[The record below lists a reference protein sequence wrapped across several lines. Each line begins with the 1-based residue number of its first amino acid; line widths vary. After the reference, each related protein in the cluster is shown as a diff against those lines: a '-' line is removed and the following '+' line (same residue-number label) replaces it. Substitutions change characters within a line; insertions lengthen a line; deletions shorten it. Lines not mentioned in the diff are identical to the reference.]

1 MIFPKFYFSQLIL
14 NIKTAFTIIQYDKM
28 HIKIF
33 ILNIILILLASF
45 FEVFGIS
52 MLLPMLE
59 NLVNSSKSESTNFL
73 TKSFNYLFNIIN
85 LDYNFR
91 NILIVFVIIQCFKYF
106 FVFIHIYFS
115 RVLSAIITKSL
126 REITLNKLLISNYKY
141 LSKKSDGEIIST
153 LFVST
158 QNSGASTE
166 NLVVLIKG
174 ITYFVFYILTALII
188 SIQFTILL
196 IILILISYLLTIPI
210 FQKVKKLGEE
220 EKRINDQI
228 ISNLNNYLK
237 GIKIIKIYNLNK
249 KVKDNLFYYFNNF
262 KNNGINVI
270 KNKIYSLSLLEP
282 FIFLSVILVI
292 IISFNLVYFN
302 ISSYIV
308 ILIIFTLLIPQLK
321 SINNNILQINSYI
334 PHFYE
339 VKKILNS
346 SENDLYTNNEK
357 KLLFSKIIFDNVT
370 LFYPNNKN
378 FKLNINYTFEKNKT
392 YAIIGPSGS
401 GKTSIINLIL
411 KLYSPSEGNIFV
423 DDTNLNK
430 IGIDDWSN
438 NISYIDQE
446 NYLFNSS
453 IEENIIL
460 DKKNNFNNIKFNN
473 TLLNS
478 NINAKEIDR
487 EKIISDNSVNIS
499 GGQKQ
504 RVSFARAIYKDSD
517 LFILDEFT
525 NELDTSNEQIINDY
539 IATLKGKKTII
550 IIGHKLKLIKYAD
563 EIIFVKNGEV
573 KAVGTHNELM
583 NKSAEYKN
591 YFNES

>member
-1 MIFPKFYFSQLIL
+1 MILPKFYFSQLIL
-14 NIKTAFTIIQYDKM
+14 NIKTAFTIIKYDKN

-33 ILNIILILLASF
+33 ILNILLILLASF

-59 NLVNSSKSESTNFL
+59 NLVNPSNSDSRNFL
-73 TKSFNYLFNIIN
+73 TMSFNNLFNIIN
-85 LDYNFR
+85 VDYNFR

-106 FVFIHIYFS
+106 FFFIHIYFS
-115 RVLSAIITKSL
+115 RILSTIITKSL

-158 QNSGASTE
+158 QNSGASVE

-174 ITYFVFYILTALII
+174 FTYFVFYILTAFII
-188 SIQFTILL
+188 SIKFTLLL

-220 EKRINDQI
+220 EKIINDQI

-237 GIKIIKIYNLNK
+237 GIKIIKIYNLNN
-249 KVKDNLFYYFNNF
+249 KVKEKLFYYFDNF
-262 KNNGINVI
+262 KNNGVNIM

-346 SENDLYTNNEK
+346 SENDLYKNSTK
-357 KLLFSKIIFDNVT
+357 KFIFSKIIFENVS
-370 LFYPNNKN
+370 LLYSNNKQ

-411 KLYSPSEGNIFV
+411 KLYSPSDGNIFV
-423 DDTNLNK
+423 DNTNLNN

-446 NYLFNSS
+446 NYLFNST

-460 DKKNNFNNIKFNN
+460 DKKNNFNQIRLNN
-473 TLLNS
+473 TLSNS
-478 NINAKEIDR
+478 NISTNEIDR
-487 EKIISDNSVNIS
+487 KKIVSDNSVNIS

-525 NELDTSNEQIINDY
+525 NELDTTNEQIINDY
-539 IATLKGKKTII
+539 ITNLKGKKTII
-550 IIGHKLKLIKYAD
+550 IIGHKLKLVRYAD
-563 EIIFVKNGEV
+563 EIIFIKNG
-573 KAVGTHNELM
+573 KIIAVGTHNELM
-583 NKSAEYKN
+583 NKSIEYKN